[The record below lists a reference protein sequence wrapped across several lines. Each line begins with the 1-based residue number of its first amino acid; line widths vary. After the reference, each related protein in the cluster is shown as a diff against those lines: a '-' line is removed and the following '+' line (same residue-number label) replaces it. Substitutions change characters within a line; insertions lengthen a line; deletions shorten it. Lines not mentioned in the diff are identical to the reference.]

1 MGLTRERERLKGF
14 VTYVLGRNPY
24 EFGLVPDEEG
34 FVKKKDLIK
43 AIQEERDWGHVRQS
57 SLEELLVA
65 LPDPGIEMD
74 DLRIRAQDRQH
85 LAMPGICETIPKLL
99 FIGIRSRAHR
109 HVLGN
114 GIKPYEGERHVLLSS
129 DRDMA
134 ERIGRRRDP
143 NPVMV
148 TINTQEAEN
157 QGVLFLSA
165 GETIFL
171 AREIPLKCFT
181 APPLAAEETE
191 GTKSQKKKE
200 NPRKNT
206 FMPGSFIPDFTGSRD
221 KGARGPKEDKQAWK
235 HNKKRIRRQKER
247 FSEDV

>member
-34 FVKKKDLIK
+34 FVRKKDLIK
-43 AIQEERDWGHVRQS
+43 AIQEERGWGHVRQS
-57 SLEELLVA
+57 SLEELLAA
-65 LPDPGIEMD
+65 LPDPGIDMD
-74 DLRIRAQDRQH
+74 DLRIRARERQH
-85 LAMPGICETIPKLL
+85 LTRPEVCETMPKLL
-99 FIGIRSRAHR
+99 FIGIRTRAHR

-114 GIKPYEGERHVLLSS
+114 GIQPYEGERHVLLSS

-148 TINTQEAEN
+148 TVNTHEAEN
-157 QGVLFLSA
+157 LGVLFLRA
-165 GETIFL
+165 GETLFL

-191 GTKSQKKKE
+191 RTKSQKKKE
-200 NPRKNT
+200 DPRKNS

-221 KGARGPKEDKQAWK
+221 KGARSPKEDRQAWK

-247 FSEDV
+247 FSEDF